1 MLSNNALFVCFAV
14 YKATGVMTME
24 GFKNFEVFSSS
35 PGLFDEC
42 LSVESSPTNYSFQGQ
57 YCSAFFKQVPISS
70 TSESKDVVNAEQ
82 NGDGGTYWL
91 PRIGFCIPSS
101 CSPSDF
107 RSSVSQWIAHNALGA
122 NQTSLIITINDEN
135 YCYTKKKV
143 DSTPQFDG
151 PSIAVFYK
159 KDK

>member
-1 MLSNNALFVCFAV
+1 MMSI
-14 YKATGVMTME
+14 K
-24 GFKNFEVFSSS
+24 GFKNFQVFSSS

-42 LSVESSPTNYSFQGQ
+42 LSVESSPANSFQGQ
-57 YCSAFFKQVPISS
+57 YCSAFFKQMPISS
-70 TSESKDVVNAEQ
+70 SSEVLVKAEQ
-82 NGDGGTYWL
+82 DGGSRTFQL

-107 RSSVSQWIAHNALGA
+107 RSSVSQWITRNALGA
-122 NQTSLIITINDEN
+122 NQTSLIVTINDEN

-151 PSIAVFYK
+151 PSIAVLY
-159 KDK
+159 

>member
-1 MLSNNALFVCFAV
+1 V
-14 YKATGVMTME
+14 YKATGMMSIE

-42 LSVESSPTNYSFQGQ
+42 LSVESSPANSFQGQ
-57 YCSAFFKQVPISS
+57 YCSAFFKQVPISP
-70 TSESKDVVNAEQ
+70 TSESKDVVKAER
-82 NGDGGTYWL
+82 NGDGVTYWL

-107 RSSVSQWIAHNALGA
+107 RSSVSQWITRNAMNA
-122 NQTSLIITINDEN
+122 NRTSLIITINDEN
-135 YCYTKKKV
+135 YCYTRKKV

-151 PSIAVFYK
+151 PSIAVLYK
-159 KDK
+159 QD